1 MKVIVT
7 ILLILSFFVSV
18 KGEIPNTIQELEES
32 QNHSDNFIKEY
43 RNGSITYCLF
53 GLKSKTERDKST
65 LYRTAIDD
73 SYQLNWTALSFEEP
87 VEDVLVEGN
96 NLLIKSGNSVFESGN
111 GGMGFR
117 ESSLAFTESSLSI
130 LENQP
135 SSLKKKTGNQISCLP
150 QIAPAIWD
158 TLLMD
163 SSQVFLTSNIPQ
175 GGLAFMH
182 GRVAVGD
189 SGFVHVASVREDR
202 LLKYHRS
209 SDYGAT
215 FETAVVLEDT
225 IGRAL
230 SIQATGDNVY
240 IYAESSASW
249 APVPKYY
256 LITSSDKGATWNP
269 IIEQPFTT
277 RENIIARSDTVY
289 HFVETGAGG
298 SLYEA
303 ESFDMGESFSPYQEI
318 DSLWA
323 AIQTPSIST
332 AGNSIIYLR
341 TGNGIQTDN
350 VYAYRSFDL
359 GNTWLPPMDLS
370 YNCSF
375 WNYQNPSI
383 RFDGSTFHTTQGFGY
398 SLHTKSLD
406 YGNIFN
412 PYTTLCIVDS
422 NCAVSEQQKL
432 ASFDGNVFPL
442 INDNVYFGITDRLIT
457 RFSRDNGDT
466 WSKILYLSDYNNS
479 WVGVS
484 PWYSIAADDS
494 LIYITYSRSK
504 PSVSSSW
511 DFELVFKRGFYKYPL
526 YSSSDT
532 LGLGLVDSSLKII
545 SNFPVTNKGVIPLH
559 INQFDLPI
567 GFTYGDDS
575 TITDLN
581 FPIIIQPD
589 STFNLQFNF
598 SYDLVGTYLD
608 SIKIYTN
615 QQIEPIKT
623 VIVSGEIL
631 PVGVNENDNKVHT
644 FKLSQN
650 YPNPF
655 NPTTVIN
662 YKLGTTNYERAT
674 LTIYNILG
682 KEVKEWKLKKSFG
695 ELTWNGTDQKGNSV
709 SSGVYF
715 YKLKNEK
722 QSETKKM
729 LLIR

>member
-1 MKVIVT
+1 MKVLTKAIF
-7 ILLILSFFVSV
+7 ILVFVNSV
-18 KGEIPNTIQELEES
+18 YGEMPQTIQELEEAKTKS
-32 QNHSDNFIKEY
+32 EYFVKEY
-43 RNGSITYCLF
+43 QSGNITYCLL
-53 GLKSKTERDKST
+53 GLKSKSERDEST
-65 LYRTAIDD
+65 LYRTPIGD
-73 SYQLNWTALSFEEP
+73 SFELNWTVLPFNEP
-87 VEDVLVEGN
+87 VDDVLVEGN
-96 NLLIKSGNSVFESGN
+96 NLLIKSKNKVFQSGN

-117 ESSLAFTESSLSI
+117 ESSLAFSESSLSV

-135 SSLKKKTGNQISCLP
+135 LNLKKKTTNQISCLP
-150 QIAPAIWD
+150 TIAPSVWD

-163 SSQVFLTSNIPQ
+163 TSQVFLTSNIPQ

-209 SDYGAT
+209 TDYGAT

-225 IGRAL
+225 IGKVY

-240 IYAESSASW
+240 VYAVSSASW
-249 APVPKYY
+249 APVYKYY
-256 LITSSDKGATWNP
+256 LFSSSDRGATWNP
-269 IIEQPFTT
+269 PIEQPFTT
-277 RENIIARSDTVY
+277 RENIISRSDTVY

-303 ESFDMGESFSPYQEI
+303 ESFDMGESFSLYQEI
-318 DSLWA
+318 DTLWA
-323 AIQTPSIST
+323 AIQDPSIAT
-332 AGNSIIYLR
+332 AGNSIIYFR
-341 TGNGIQTDN
+341 TGNGGQTSGTF
-350 VYAYRSFDL
+350 VYRSFDL
-359 GNTWLPPMDLS
+359 GNTWFPPMDLS

-398 SLHTKSLD
+398 SLHTKSVD
-406 YGNIFN
+406 YGNTFN

-442 INDNVYFGITDRLIT
+442 INDNINFGITDRLIT
-457 RFSRDNGDT
+457 RFSRDNGNT
-466 WSKILYLSDYNNS
+466 WSKILYISDYNNG

-494 LIYITYSRSK
+494 LIYVTYSRSK
-504 PSVSSSW
+504 ETISSDW

-526 YSSSDT
+526 YSSVNT
-532 LGLGLVDSSLKII
+532 LDLGLVDSSLKII
-545 SNFPVTNKGVIPLH
+545 TNLPVANKGVIPLY
-559 INQFDLPI
+559 INQIDLPTEI
-567 GFTYGDDS
+567 TLLDDS
-575 TITDLN
+575 TTTPLA
-581 FPIIIQPD
+581 FPLIIQPD
-589 STFNLQFNF
+589 SVFNF
-598 SYDLVGTYLD
+598 QFEFLSEVVGSYSD
-608 SIKIYTN
+608 SIKIHTN
-615 QQIEPIKT
+615 QQVEPLRTIF
-623 VIVSGEIL
+623 VSGEIL
-631 PVGVNENDNKVHT
+631 AVGVSEEENTITT

-662 YKLGTTNYERAT
+662 YELGIANYEKAT

-682 KEVKEWKLKKSFG
+682 KKVKEWKLKSNSG
-695 ELTWNGTDQKGNSV
+695 EVVWNGTDNFGNSV

-715 YKLKNEK
+715 YKLKSEK